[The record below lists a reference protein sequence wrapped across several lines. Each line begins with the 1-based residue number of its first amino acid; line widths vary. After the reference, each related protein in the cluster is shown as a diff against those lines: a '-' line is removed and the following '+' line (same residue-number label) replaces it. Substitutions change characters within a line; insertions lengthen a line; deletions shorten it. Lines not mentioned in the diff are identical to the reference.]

1 MRVPISCMD
10 LKLLRRTKFRVFTGK
25 ASAKTWGWHGETSTV
40 RLAVPH
46 HPAGARTVRAV
57 VGHGPGQGLMPSN
70 FAAVSPSIARRSSSV
85 KPGALRM

>member
-1 MRVPISCMD
+1 MRVPAYAWTSD
-10 LKLLRRTKFRVFTGK
+10 YSTVQNFAFSPGKPVLKLG
-25 ASAKTWGWHGETSTV
+25 GWHGETSTV